1 MKSNKIMITTS
12 LYLNEYMG
20 VKKLTIINSTLECY
34 EIKRNVLKKF
44 LNNNHDLDISGTY
57 FLLNKNNIYVGQTD
71 QLSRRLMQHH
81 NKRPSSDFDK
91 IIFFMDKDVWSKT
104 YFDYLEW
111 FFIGKIFKQNNYKVL
126 NIGKRGNEPK
136 LSELEEWSIND
147 SIDQIS
153 LLLINCGVEL
163 EETKQEIEEMLV
175 DNKDIITQTDDIIKN
190 IDLTNDIF
198 YFRNAKIKTIDK
210 TFVIYKDSIV
220 RGTNK
225 LANDNVGDRTKASQ
239 NGWYKKLN
247 EIVINLIKQN
257 KLIKLED
264 RKYHVINDIEVNDW
278 SISTLTNFVCGN
290 TGVLGLDAWKNS
302 KGVSIREFLV
312 KYK

>member
-1 MKSNKIMITTS
+1 MKSDKIMITTS

-44 LNNNHDLDISGTY
+44 LAKNNDLDISGTY

-81 NKRPSSDFDK
+81 NKRPASDFDK

-153 LLLINCGVEL
+153 LLLINCGIEL
-163 EETKQEIEEMLV
+163 KETEQEIQEMLV
-175 DNKDIITQTDDIIKN
+175 DNSDIVTQTDETIKN
-190 IDLTNDIF
+190 INFTNNIF
-198 YFRNAKIKTIDK
+198 YFRRAKMSMVDNGFIIH
-210 TFVIYKDSIV
+210 KDSIV
-220 RGTNK
+220 AGVNK
-225 LANDNVGDRTKASQ
+225 PPNKSVGDRTRLSQ
-239 NGWYKKLN
+239 GGWYKKLTI
-247 EIVINLIKQN
+247 IVNNLISEK
-257 KLIKLED
+257 KLIKLDEQ
-264 RKYHVINDIEVNDW
+264 KYEVVENIKVETW
-278 SISTLTNFVCGN
+278 SISTLTNFVGGH
-290 TGVLGLDAWKNS
+290 TGVLGLDKWKNS
-302 KGVSIREFLV
+302 DGISVREFLV
-312 KYK
+312 K